1 MSTDCPSAVIQS
13 LPNEMIEE
21 TATDGG
27 QCVTIVTDAINC
39 SSQVLGERTE
49 ATDDTGICAFLYI
62 VKKDLYIAYSIQLL
76 ETLCVQWYNEDG

>member
-1 MSTDCPSAVIQS
+1 MSADCPSAMIQS

-49 ATDDTGICAFLYI
+49 ATDDAGICTYLYI
-62 VKKDLYIAYSIQLL
+62 VKKTFYCL
-76 ETLCVQWYNEDG
+76 